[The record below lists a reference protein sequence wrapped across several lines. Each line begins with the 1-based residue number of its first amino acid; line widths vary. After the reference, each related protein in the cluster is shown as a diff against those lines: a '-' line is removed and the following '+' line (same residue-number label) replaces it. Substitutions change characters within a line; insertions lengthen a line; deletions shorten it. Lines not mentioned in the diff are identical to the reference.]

1 MSCALVQMALRE
13 FHSNIFRKLVLI
25 YPAMDS
31 RAIPAEEYTWE
42 ERNLILENT
51 WGLSSWIGEYMV
63 DWYFETEE
71 NVNDPL
77 SSPVLCD
84 EFASFPESVMITNEY
99 DPLRIPARAA
109 YEKMKNSGLN
119 VKYHCVKGAV
129 HALWGSPLN
138 VLGFNDL
145 VLEEL
150 KVLTVCCPK
159 QISVE

>member
-84 EFASFPESVMITNEY
+84 EFASFPETVMITNEY

-119 VKYHCVKGAV
+119 VMYHCVKGAV